1 MRRAGGIYDRTIAA
15 VDDQLANQEM
25 AHHLTAESPALHSD
39 DRTKC
44 HCLTRA
50 IERLWRSLPVHSIL

>member
-1 MRRAGGIYDRTIAA
+1 TIAA